1 MSVRT
6 FLRDLQKIPEAIP
19 TPGAIIYNAVPA
31 RLLQAPERK
40 LAEAIA
46 GKLRGGTLIDLGA
59 GTGYLSIEIAKRVP
73 ALKVCGIDLSKE
85 MVKIARR
92 HAEGVENVRFEVGN
106 AADLPF
112 EDASIDYIV
121 STGSLHHWKK
131 PARIFDECYR
141 VLKSGKE
148 AWIYDG
154 CPDIPRDEA
163 DRLKKE
169 YGPLRYRVLVNLL
182 HFHGFS
188 KQEYDSK
195 IRDMLEQTK
204 FKNSYHM
211 EPAEVFMKITVKKR
225 T

>member
-6 FLRDLQKIPEAIP
+6 FIRDLQRIPEAIP

-31 RLLQAPERK
+31 KFLQVPERK

-46 GKLRGGTLIDLGA
+46 GKLKGGTLIDLGA

-73 ALKVCGIDLSKE
+73 ALNVYGIDLSKE
-85 MVKIARR
+85 MVKIARK
-92 HAEGVENVRFEVGN
+92 HAEGVENVRFEIGN

-112 EDASIDYIV
+112 EDDSIDFIV

-131 PARIFDECYR
+131 PVKVFDECYR

-154 CPDIPRDEA
+154 CPDVPRDEA
-163 DRLKKE
+163 DRLIKE
-169 YGPLRYRVLVNLL
+169 YGSLRYRVLVNLRQL
-182 HFHGFS
+182 HGFTI
-188 KQEYDSK
+188 QEYDSK

-204 FKNSYHM
+204 FKNSYQM
-211 EPAEVFMKITVKKR
+211 EQTDIFMKITVKKHP
-225 T
+225 

>member
-6 FLRDLQKIPEAIP
+6 FIRDLQRISEAIP

-31 RLLQAPERK
+31 KFLQVPERK

-46 GKLRGGTLIDLGA
+46 GKLKGGTLIDLGS

-73 ALKVCGIDLSKE
+73 ALNVYGIDLSKE
-85 MVKIARR
+85 MVKIARK
-92 HAEGVENVRFEVGN
+92 HAEGVENVRFEIGN

-112 EDASIDYIV
+112 EDDSIDFIV

-131 PARIFDECYR
+131 PAKVFDECYR

-154 CPDIPRDEA
+154 CPDVPRDEA
-163 DRLKKE
+163 DRLVKE
-169 YGPLRYRVLVNLL
+169 YGSLRYRVLVNLCQL
-182 HFHGFS
+182 HGFTI
-188 KQEYDSK
+188 QEYDSK

-204 FKNSYHM
+204 FKNSYQM
-211 EPAEVFMKITVKKR
+211 EQTDIFMKITVKKHP
-225 T
+225 

>member
-31 RLLQAPERK
+31 KLLQAPERK
-40 LAEAIA
+40 LAEDIA
-46 GKLRGGTLIDLGA
+46 GKLKGGTLIDLGA

-73 ALKVCGIDLSKE
+73 ELKVCGIDLSKE

-92 HAEGVENVRFEVGN
+92 HAEGVGNVRFEIGN

-121 STGSLHHWKK
+121 STGSLHHWKN

-154 CPDIPRDEA
+154 CPDIPGDEA

-169 YGPLRYRVLVNLL
+169 YGPIRYRILVNLC

-188 KQEYDSK
+188 KQEYDGK

-211 EPAEVFMKITVKKR
+211 EPAEVFMKITVKKHP
-225 T
+225 

>member
-6 FLRDLQKIPEAIP
+6 FIRDLQRIPEAIP

-31 RLLQAPERK
+31 KLLQVPERK

-46 GKLRGGTLIDLGA
+46 GRLKGGTLIDLGA

-73 ALKVCGIDLSKE
+73 ALNVYGIDLSKE
-85 MVKIARR
+85 MVKIARK
-92 HAEGVENVRFEVGN
+92 HAEGVENVRFEIGN

-112 EDASIDYIV
+112 DDDSIDFIV

-131 PARIFDECYR
+131 PVKVFDECYR
-141 VLKSGKE
+141 VLKSGRE

-154 CPDIPRDEA
+154 CPDVPRDEA
-163 DRLKKE
+163 DRLIKE
-169 YGPLRYRVLVNLL
+169 YGSLRYRVLVNLCQL
-182 HFHGFS
+182 HGFT

-204 FKNSYHM
+204 FKNSYQM
-211 EPAEVFMKITVKKR
+211 EQTDIFMKITVK
-225 T
+225 THP

>member
-6 FLRDLQKIPEAIP
+6 FIRDLQRIPEAIP

-31 RLLQAPERK
+31 KLLQVPERK

-46 GKLRGGTLIDLGA
+46 GKLKGGTLIDLGA

-73 ALKVCGIDLSKE
+73 ALNVYGIDLSKE
-85 MVKIARR
+85 MVKIARK
-92 HAEGVENVRFEVGN
+92 HAEGVENVRFEIGN

-112 EDASIDYIV
+112 EDGSIDFIV

-131 PARIFDECYR
+131 PVKVFDECHR
-141 VLKSGKE
+141 VLKAGKE
-148 AWIYDG
+148 VWIYDG
-154 CPDIPRDEA
+154 CPDVPRDEA
-163 DRLKKE
+163 DRLIKE
-169 YGPLRYRVLVNLL
+169 YGSLRYRVLVNLCQL
-182 HFHGFS
+182 HGFI

-204 FKNSYHM
+204 FKNSYQM
-211 EPAEVFMKITVKKR
+211 EQVDIFMKITVKKHP
-225 T
+225 

>member
-6 FLRDLQKIPEAIP
+6 FIRDLQRIPEAIP

-31 RLLQAPERK
+31 KLLQVPERK

-46 GKLRGGTLIDLGA
+46 GRLKGGTLIDLGA

-73 ALKVCGIDLSKE
+73 ALNVYGIDLSKE
-85 MVKIARR
+85 MVKIARK
-92 HAEGVENVRFEVGN
+92 HAEGVENVRFEIGN
-106 AADLPF
+106 AAALPF
-112 EDASIDYIV
+112 EDDSIDFIV

-131 PARIFDECYR
+131 PVKVFDECYR
-141 VLKSGKE
+141 VLKSGRE

-154 CPDIPRDEA
+154 CPDVPRDEA
-163 DRLKKE
+163 DRLIKE
-169 YGPLRYRVLVNLL
+169 YGSLRYRVLVNLCQL
-182 HFHGFS
+182 HGFT

-204 FKNSYHM
+204 FKNSYQM
-211 EPAEVFMKITVKKR
+211 EQTDIFMKITVKKHP
-225 T
+225 